1 MNNYNYLE
9 NNINRNEDM
18 QKEIELFELM
28 NFIKNFVYSNWK
40 NLDYKYKTTD
50 IIIHPD
56 EEEEYINDEEIF
68 YKDIL
73 YI

>member
-28 NFIKNFVYSNWK
+28 NFIKNFVYSNWN

-50 IIIHPD
+50 IIIDPE

>member
-9 NNINRNEDM
+9 NNINRNEDI

-28 NFIKNFVYSNWK
+28 NFIKNFVYSNWN

-50 IIIHPD
+50 IIIDP

>member
-9 NNINRNEDM
+9 NNININEDI
-18 QKEIELFELM
+18 KNDIELFELM
-28 NFIKNFVYSNWK
+28 NFIKNFVYSNWN

-50 IIIHPD
+50 IIIDPD
-56 EEEEYINDEEIF
+56 EEEEYLNDEEIF